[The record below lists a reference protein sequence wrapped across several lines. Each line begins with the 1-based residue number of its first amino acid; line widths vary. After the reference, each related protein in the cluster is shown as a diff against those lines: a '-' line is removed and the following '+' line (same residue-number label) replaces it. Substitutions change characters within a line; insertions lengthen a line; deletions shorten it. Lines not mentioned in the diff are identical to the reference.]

1 MGHSVS
7 YYHHPTDT
15 ERHPAAG
22 ERRIDTSAWIT
33 PVNGIWTADDLT
45 ACGFAPVTA
54 TVRPVD
60 TATHTTDR
68 TIVVTA
74 GEPVETW
81 TVRPWTPAEL
91 ADRTA
96 TATATATTSTIET
109 RLRAALT
116 GNATYLAI
124 TTPTNAQ
131 NTAQV
136 KALTRQIN
144 ALIRRQYTDLLAD
157 ATGI

>member
-7 YYHHPTDT
+7 YYHRPTDT

-60 TATHTTDR
+60 TDTHTTDR
-68 TIVVTA
+68 SVVLVDGVPT
-74 GEPVETW
+74 EQWTSREW
-81 TVRPWTPAEL
+81 TVDEL
-91 ADRTA
+91 AARNAPDP
-96 TATATATTSTIET
+96 
-109 RLRAALT
+109 RAALLAEAVAAT
-116 GNATYLAI
+116 TVAKLRAVLVAALDANAI
-124 TTPTNAQ
+124 
-131 NTAQV
+131 
-136 KALTRQIN
+136 
-144 ALIRRQYTDLLAD
+144 
-157 ATGI
+157 